1 VDSNLHQLSYIL
13 NLEKFQKIQDDIAKA
28 TDMAIIAIDYKG
40 NPITKHSRCSAF
52 CEEVR
57 KDKGLSRFCE
67 KCDSRG
73 GLEAARNQE
82 AYIYVCHIGVVD
94 FAIPIVVDGQ
104 YLGALM
110 AGQVRLED
118 KANQNKLERIVSK
131 KYQID
136 LEEYPDL
143 KALHDQLHIMS
154 LSKIESVAQ
163 MMYHIINYIVEEAVL
178 KTQLNETNQKLT
190 TSNEISTKKIEKL
203 QDPIEKPD
211 SAVNQSSTKSILLK
225 PALDYIDEH
234 YREKIYLDDMA
245 YRCNISPSYFSRLF
259 KRELGLTYSSY
270 INKVKVK
277 KAKELLEETNLPI
290 INISLDLGYDDCGYF
305 IKIFKKNYGVTPA
318 NYRKTY
324 NNGKYRT

>member
-1 VDSNLHQLSYIL
+1 MDTNLHQLSYIL

-40 NPITKHSRCSAF
+40 NPITQHSRCSEF

-94 FAIPIVVDGQ
+94 FAIPIIVDGQ

-118 KANQNKLERIVSK
+118 EQNQNKLERIVSK

-143 KALHDQLHIMS
+143 KALHNKLHIMS
-154 LSKIESVAQ
+154 LDKIESVAQ

-178 KTQLNETNQKLT
+178 KTKLNETNQKLT
-190 TSNEISTKKIEKL
+190 SLNEMSTKTIEKL
-203 QDPIEKPD
+203 QDPIEKLNQAID
-211 SAVNQSSTKSILLK
+211 QSSAKSILLK

-234 YREKIYLDDMA
+234 FHEKIYLDDMA
-245 YRCNISPSYFSRLF
+245 YRCNISPSYFSRIF

-270 INKVKVK
+270 INKMKVS

-305 IKIFKKNYGVTPA
+305 IKIFKKNYGITPA
-318 NYRKTY
+318 NYRKTF
-324 NNGKYRT
+324 NNERV